1 MTALSHHRKRSLVLD
16 AIHFPAKYRRSLNA
30 KDALT
35 PLRGLFHYG
44 TGRQN
49 PPRQPVP
56 RPLARP
62 ASRADGRSPTAIHKG
77 NSSHT
82 RVHQI
87 DQPLAGRL
95 LNGSLSGQISRFGE
109 ARGSADV
116 GGSPLSM
123 FDGSIDSPRAT
134 RADCRSGL
142 ISRLSLLSASASK
155 CEISRS
161 LVK

>member
-1 MTALSHHRKRSLVLD
+1 MVVAPPQYIR
-16 AIHFPAKYRRSLNA
+16 A
-30 KDALT
+30 T
-35 PLRGLFHYG
+35 P
-44 TGRQN
+44 
-49 PPRQPVP
+49 V
-56 RPLARP
+56 
-62 ASRADGRSPTAIHKG
+62 I
-77 NSSHT
+77 T

-95 LNGSLSGQISRFGE
+95 LNGSLSGQFSRSGE

-142 ISRLSLLSASASK
+142 ISRLPLLFASASK

-161 LVK
+161 LVKLIEPASNQTVEIDLARLRFTNRSMGAGPAMCSRIDLLRRDRPPGS

>member
-1 MTALSHHRKRSLVLD
+1 MPV
-16 AIHFPAKYRRSLNA
+16 I
-30 KDALT
+30 
-35 PLRGLFHYG
+35 GC
-44 TGRQN
+44 
-49 PPRQPVP
+49 QPYA
-56 RPLARP
+56 PLAP
-62 ASRADGRSPTAIHKG
+62 KTDTKTDYSKLSRNQNEACQLFYHLVGTQPFIIRLGNACRGRWRAPHRAPMVVAPPQYIRATPVI
-77 NSSHT
+77 T

-95 LNGSLSGQISRFGE
+95 LNGSLSGQISRSGE

-142 ISRLSLLSASASK
+142 ISRLPLLSASASK